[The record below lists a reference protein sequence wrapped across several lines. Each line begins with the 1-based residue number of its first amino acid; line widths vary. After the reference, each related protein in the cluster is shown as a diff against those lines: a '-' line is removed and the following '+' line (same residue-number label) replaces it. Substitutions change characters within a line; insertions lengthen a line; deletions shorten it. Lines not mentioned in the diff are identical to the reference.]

1 LKSQNCEF
9 QAAGKTLEMPV
20 YCRTFVGPA
29 PRRAEKL
36 LCRFADARLSS
47 PEHPQRQ
54 RLEEAAAYSP
64 GTAIVAGAFFLS
76 RIAAALAP
84 GRSWQPRLFRT
95 MAGCNLPCSFVSSW
109 FCKLMYVSAHKH
121 FARSA
126 QWTRDREVL
135 W

>member
-1 LKSQNCEF
+1 LKSQNREF
-9 QAAGKTLEMPV
+9 QAAGKTLEMRV
-20 YCRTFVGPA
+20 YYLRPTGATKGGKAVCA
-29 PRRAEKL
+29 A
-36 LCRFADARLSS
+36 FADARLSS

-54 RLEEAAAYSP
+54 RLEEAASYSP

-95 MAGCNLPCSFVSSW
+95 RAGCNLPCSFVSSW

-126 QWTRDREVL
+126 QWTRDRELL